1 MPSWPRPLRG
11 PLFCRNGRPM
21 PHLLCHLPPTHR
33 PPMTGCPAP
42 RLAPRLRARLLLGLL
57 LGIALTPA
65 HAATLITPSQDQEV
79 VEVLRERPLDAQE
92 RQWRRL
98 RAQARAEPRNLTL
111 ALQVATQA
119 LSRARRDGDPRWLG
133 QAEAALAPW
142 WQQPQPPAAVRLLRA
157 VILQTTHRFDA
168 ALQDLQALTGQ
179 EPGNVQA
186 WLTLAAVRQVT
197 GRYDEAAAACQ
208 GLAQAGARWHAQ
220 ACSADLSS
228 LRGEGARASTELTQL
243 ATSAPPGLAPWLSLV
258 RAELAERMGQPE
270 QASRLY
276 QQAWLQGEDPYT
288 LGAHADFLLDR
299 GQPQE
304 VIQRLKGQERN
315 DALLLRLAEAQA
327 ATGDRAATQRSVQ
340 TLRARFDAGRE
351 RGDRVHL
358 REEARFT
365 LRLLKR
371 PRLAL
376 QLAQE
381 NWAVQKE
388 PADARIYLE
397 AAKAAG
403 QPDAADP
410 VRRFAREAGW
420 SDARLEGL
428 L

>member
-1 MPSWPRPLRG
+1 M
-11 PLFCRNGRPM
+11 
-21 PHLLCHLPPTHR
+21 
-33 PPMTGCPAP
+33 
-42 RLAPRLRARLLLGLL
+42 
-57 LGIALTPA
+57 
-65 HAATLITPSQDQEV
+65 
-79 VEVLRERPLDAQE
+79 
-92 RQWRRL
+92 
-98 RAQARAEPRNLTL
+98 
-111 ALQVATQA
+111 
-119 LSRARRDGDPRWLG
+119 
-133 QAEAALAPW
+133 
-142 WQQPQPPAAVRLLRA
+142 
-157 VILQTTHRFDA
+157 
-168 ALQDLQALTGQ
+168 
-179 EPGNVQA
+179 
-186 WLTLAAVRQVT
+186 
-197 GRYDEAAAACQ
+197 
-208 GLAQAGARWHAQ
+208 
-220 ACSADLSS
+220 
-228 LRGEGARASTELTQL
+228 
-243 ATSAPPGLAPWLSLV
+243 
-258 RAELAERMGQPE
+258 
-270 QASRLY
+270 
-276 QQAWLQGEDPYT
+276 LQGDDPYT

-340 TLRARFDAGRE
+340 TLRARFEAGRE
-351 RGDRVHL
+351 RGDSVHL

-371 PRLAL
+371 PKLAL

>member
-1 MPSWPRPLRG
+1 MPHLSR
-11 PLFCRNGRPM
+11 RPM
-21 PHLLCHLPPTHR
+21 PTQRLP
-33 PPMTGCPAP
+33 MIG
-42 RLAPRLRARLLLGLL
+42 RLACGLI
-57 LGIALTPA
+57 LGIALAPA
-65 HAATLITPSQDQEV
+65 QSATLVTPTQDQEV

-92 RQWRRL
+92 RQWRQL
-98 RAQARAEPRNLTL
+98 RAQARAEPRNLSL
-111 ALQVATQA
+111 ALQVASQA
-119 LSRARRDGDPRWLG
+119 LSRSRRDGDPRWLG

-142 WQQPQPPAAVRLLRA
+142 WKLPQPPAAVRLLRA

-168 ALQDLQALTGQ
+168 AVQDLQALTSQ
-179 EPGNVQA
+179 DPANVQA

-197 GRYDEAAAACQ
+197 GRYDEAEAACQ

-228 LRGEGARASTELTQL
+228 LRGEGARASAELTRL
-243 ATSAPPGLAPWLSLV
+243 AASAPPGLASWLSLV

-276 QQAWLQGEDPYT
+276 QQALLQGDDPYT

-299 GQPQE
+299 AQPQE

-340 TLRARFDAGRE
+340 TLRARFEAGRE

-371 PRLAL
+371 PKLAL

>member
-1 MPSWPRPLRG
+1 
-11 PLFCRNGRPM
+11 M
-21 PHLLCHLPPTHR
+21 PHLLRRPTPTPR
-33 PPMTGCPAP
+33 RSMTGS
-42 RLAPRLRARLLLGLL
+42 LACGLIF
-57 LGIALTPA
+57 GFALSATSVPS
-65 HAATLITPSQDQEV
+65 HSATLITPAQDQEV

-92 RQWRRL
+92 RQWRQL
-98 RAQARAEPRNLTL
+98 RAQARAEPRNLNL
-111 ALQVATQA
+111 AVQVASQA

-142 WQQPQPPAAVRLLRA
+142 WKLPQPPAAVRLLRA

-168 ALQDLQALTGQ
+168 ALQDLQALTSQ
-179 EPGNVQA
+179 DPGNVQA
-186 WLTLAAVRQVT
+186 WLTLATVRQVT
-197 GRYDEAAAACQ
+197 GRYDEAEAACQ

-228 LRGEGARASTELTQL
+228 LRGEGARASAELTRL
-243 ATSAPPGLAPWLSLV
+243 ATSAPPGLTSWLNLV
-258 RAELAERMGQPE
+258 RAELAERMGQSE
-270 QASRLY
+270 LASRLY
-276 QQAWLQGEDPYT
+276 QQALLQGDDPYT

-304 VIQRLKGQERN
+304 VVQRLKGQERN

-327 ATGDRAATQRSVQ
+327 ATGDRAGTQRSVQ
-340 TLRARFDAGRE
+340 TLRARFEAGRE

-365 LRLLKR
+365 LRLLNR
-371 PRLAL
+371 PKLAL

-410 VRRFAREAGW
+410 VRSFAREAGW